1 MKLAE
6 GNDMDY
12 GAIICSCNLVDCV
25 QMTDAFVEDMKQ
37 NHSNEYLAGIYMPG
51 RYAWIFEDIKI
62 LAEPIKMKGH
72 LGLWN
77 FELSENQHE

>member
-1 MKLAE
+1 
-6 GNDMDY
+6 
-12 GAIICSCNLVDCV
+12 
-25 QMTDAFVEDMKQ
+25 MTDAFVEDMKQ

-62 LAEPIKMKGH
+62 LEEPIKMKGH